1 MLTEK
6 KRCIRLLALLLCFA
20 LLPGCGGETTVQPPS
35 VPAAVPAA
43 QPRTGLS
50 GPEILASTHVVAHAM
65 GGLDDRDYL
74 NCLEGFQA
82 AYSRGVRAFE
92 ADLCL
97 AADGTVVLRH
107 DWKVELQEGINTS
120 LIPTREEF
128 CSVPIL
134 GKYTPLSFRDLL
146 LLMEEYPDICI
157 ITDSKYDAPEVA
169 LTEFGSMVA
178 DAEELGLTHLFDRII
193 IQVYNGPMLE
203 ALERVY
209 DFPHYILTLYMADFD
224 GEIQLLRTFARYCA
238 EHGVEGITLWAY
250 LWNPV
255 YQVISQQYNIPF
267 YVHTVNEPKEART
280 FLKRGVSAVY
290 SDVLSDQDLFP
301 ADGATAAHEEG

>member
-6 KRCIRLLALLLCFA
+6 KRRMRLLALLLCFT
-20 LLPGCGGETTVQPPS
+20 LLPSCGRKAEMPSAPAEQPSAP
-35 VPAAVPAA
+35 VVT
-43 QPRTGLS
+43 QPRAGLS
-50 GPEILASTHVVAHAM
+50 GPEILASTHVIAHAM
-65 GGLDDRDYL
+65 GGLEEQAYL

-97 AADGTVVLRH
+97 AADGAVVLRH
-107 DWKVELQEGINTS
+107 DWKVELQEGIGVTS
-120 LIPTREEF
+120 IPTREEF

-146 LLMEEYPDICI
+146 LLMVEYPDICI

-169 LTEFGSMVA
+169 LTEFGSMVR

-193 IQVYNGPMLE
+193 IQVYNGPMHESLD
-203 ALERVY
+203 RVY
-209 DFPHYILTLYMADFD
+209 HFPHYILTLYMADFD
-224 GEIQLLRTFARYCA
+224 GEIQLLRTFAKYCA
-238 EHGVEGITLWAY
+238 EHGVEGITVWAY

-255 YQVISQQYNIPF
+255 YQVISQQYGIPF
-267 YVHTVNEPKEART
+267 YVHTVNEPKKANSC
-280 FLKRGVSAVY
+280 LKQGVKAVY
-290 SDVLSDQDLFP
+290 SDFLTDQDL
-301 ADGATAAHEEG
+301 AAPS

>member
-20 LLPGCGGETTVQPPS
+20 LLPGCGRQAETPS
-35 VPAAVPAA
+35 VPAEQVPVPVAT

-50 GPEILASTHVVAHAM
+50 GPAILASTHVVAHAM
-65 GGLDDRDYL
+65 GGLDDQDYL

-107 DWKVELQEGINTS
+107 DWKIDLQDGIS
-120 LIPTREEF
+120 HSSIPTREEF

-169 LTEFGSMVA
+169 LTEFGSMVK

-203 ALERVY
+203 ALDRIY
-209 DFPHYILTLYMADFD
+209 DFPHYILTLYMAGFD
-224 GEIQLLRTFARYCA
+224 GEIQLLRTFAKYCA

-255 YQVISQQYNIPF
+255 YQIISQQYNIPF
-267 YVHTVNEPKEART
+267 YVHTVNEPKKAKAC
-280 FLKRGVSAVY
+280 LKQGVSAVY
-290 SDVLSDQDLFP
+290 SDILSDQDLVP
-301 ADGATAAHEEG
+301 AAAASADP